1 MKYLLILKIALAGLV
16 VFPLFS
22 QDSSI
27 HMAVVEN
34 NRDQLRVLLDNG
46 ADINAKMQGGWTP
59 LMISIK
65 YGYLDLT
72 RDLINAKADINVGD
86 DKGNTALILAVSAK
100 RIEGVRIL
108 LANRADVTLKN
119 DDGMDALE
127 IARLLGAGE
136 ILDLLNNY
144 LSQKG

>member
-1 MKYLLILKIALAGLV
+1 MKSRFGLIITV
-16 VFPLFS
+16 VVQAFYPFMA
-22 QDSSI
+22 QDASL

-34 NRDQLRVLLDNG
+34 NGQQLRDLLENG
-46 ADINAKMQGGWTP
+46 AKVDARMTGGWTP

-72 RDLINAKADINVGD
+72 RDLINAGANVNAVD
-86 DKGNTALILAVSAK
+86 DKGNTALILAVTAK
-100 RIEGVRIL
+100 RIDAVRLL
-108 LANRADVTLKN
+108 LANRVDMTLKN

-127 IARLLGAGE
+127 IARLIGATE
-136 ILDLLNNY
+136 ILNLLNDS